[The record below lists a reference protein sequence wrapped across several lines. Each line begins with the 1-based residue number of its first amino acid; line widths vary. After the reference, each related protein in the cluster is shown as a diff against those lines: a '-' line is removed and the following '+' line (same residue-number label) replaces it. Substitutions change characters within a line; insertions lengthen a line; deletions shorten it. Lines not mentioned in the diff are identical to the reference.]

1 MKLTANAKRILS
13 AMLVFMMVFSLVPMN
28 VLAASDTP
36 IDAAVIFTDLH
47 TSKSNYKQSNVNSL
61 FGALKNSGLP
71 ISSVTSGGDA
81 FSVNDDSGKYTGY
94 TGTITGYIHDA
105 LGDDSIPVN
114 YVWSDHDRYAVQED
128 GVTLLDKTS
137 HLVYGAG
144 NDGVYGTGDD
154 GNYYIYLL
162 SMADTSTNDRY
173 NAGLNSTTVVK
184 ENIAK
189 FKIDIASLDESKPL
203 LIVAH
208 QPLLDNRNDN
218 GHAYLWA
225 TAINEVAQSMDVA
238 YFFGHNHKYD
248 KSSDYYYAKGS
259 TMSVCS
265 DSSGNAKNVVLN
277 FAHICAG
284 YAEPTSTGSYSSS
297 GTRRNTVMAVVL
309 YEDSIQYTTY
319 TNTGIYTGSYA
330 LNVTV
335 ARDHASAQPES
346 PEVPETT
353 VPEATEPETTVPEA
367 TEPETPDV
375 PVEGGKIWRKA
386 SSITAGQR
394 YMLVNYGYN
403 ASNVGTF
410 AVGSDAAPVS
420 VEVKT
425 DDNGAYIVS
434 DDLALAWTAS
444 ASGSYFLLN
453 NAETGANLRST
464 GTAYSGTNAELTV
477 AQTSGSSIYNC
488 WSMETKNNKQVLSV
502 RRSSSSNYYPVC
514 LNNAEFQVVNSSK
527 VSSMNNWLALFVETE
542 ETAHQHSFE
551 TITVAATCT
560 QEGSVTTV
568 CACGVQTVEK
578 IPANGHSYACTETA
592 ATCAQNGSKVY
603 TCTVC
608 ADTYTE
614 VIPATGEHVYEATVV
629 AATCTEDGL
638 KTEVCGVCGK
648 TVTEVIPALGHSFEA
663 VVTVP
668 TCTEAGYTT
677 YTCACGETYVADE
690 VAALGHSYTAETV
703 EPTCVKEGYT
713 IYTCVCGE
721 SYTEIIPATG
731 EHVYEA
737 TVVAATCTEDG
748 VVTYTCDCG
757 ESYTEIIPAT
767 GHSYHAVVTAPTCE
781 NAGYT
786 TYTCACGETYVADE
800 VAALGHSYNA
810 VVTAPTC
817 ENAGYTTYTCT
828 CGESYVADEVAALGH
843 SYNAVVTAPTCENAG
858 YTTYT
863 CACGDSYTADQV
875 AALGHSYTAV
885 ESDGY
890 MVYTCHCGHSYS
902 EKLTPDLSYV
912 KVSALSDDSYVITLT
927 SGGKYYALSHKNN
940 AISVVQVTVS
950 NNQITSEVTEELVWS
965 FSGGKL
971 SYVSGGRT
979 YYLYA
984 QPASGWFAW
993 FSAPT
998 LTISTS
1004 NSTTV
1009 SLSSN
1014 KLKMSNYYLTYSNNS
1029 VSLNWS
1035 GTTAALF
1042 AETEN

>member
-81 FSVNDDSGKYTGY
+81 FSVNEDSGKYTGY
-94 TGTITGYIHDA
+94 TGTITGYIHNA
-105 LGDDSIPVN
+105 LGDSSIPVN

-144 NDGVYGTGDD
+144 NDGVYGTDDD

-173 NAGLNSTTVVK
+173 NAGLNSTSVVK
-184 ENIAK
+184 ENIAG
-189 FKIDIASLDESKPL
+189 FKNDVAALDESKPL

-238 YFFGHNHKYD
+238 YFFGHNHRYD

-335 ARDHASAQPES
+335 ARDHAAAQPES
-346 PEVPETT
+346 PEV
-353 VPEATEPETTVPEA
+353 PETTVPEA

-403 ASNVGTF
+403 ATNVGTF
-410 AVGSDAAPVS
+410 AVGSDAAPVA

-514 LNNAEFQVVNSSK
+514 LNNGEFQVVNSSK

-568 CACGVQTVEK
+568 CACGAQTVEK
-578 IPANGHSYACTETA
+578 IPATGHSYACTETA

-603 TCTVC
+603 TCSIC

-648 TVTEVIPALGHSFEA
+648 TVIEVIPALGHSFEA

-713 IYTCVCGE
+713 VYTCVCGE

-748 VVTYTCDCG
+748 VITYTCTCG
-757 ESYTEIIPAT
+757 ESYTEVIPAT

-786 TYTCACGETYVADE
+786 TYTCA
-800 VAALGHSYNA
+800 
-810 VVTAPTC
+810 
-817 ENAGYTTYTCT
+817 

-940 AISVVQVTVS
+940 TISVVQVTVS

-971 SYVSGGRT
+971 SYVSGGKT

-993 FSAPT
+993 FSVPT

-1014 KLKMSNYYLTYSNNS
+1014 KLKMSNYYLTYYNNS

>member
-47 TSKSNYKQSNVNSL
+47 TSKSNYKQSNINSL

-81 FSVNDDSGKYTGY
+81 FSVNEDSGKYTGY

-105 LGDDSIPVN
+105 LGDSSIPVN

-144 NDGVYGTGDD
+144 NDGVYGTDDD

-173 NAGLNSTTVVK
+173 NAGLNSTSVVK
-184 ENIAK
+184 ENIAG
-189 FKIDIASLDESKPL
+189 FKNDVAALDESKPL

-248 KSSDYYYAKGS
+248 KSGDYYYAKGS

-335 ARDHASAQPES
+335 ARDHAAAQPES

-353 VPEATEPETTVPEA
+353 VPEATEPEVTEPEA

-403 ASNVGTF
+403 ATNVGTF
-410 AVGSDAAPVS
+410 AVGSDAAPVA

-425 DDNGAYIVS
+425 DDSGAYIVS

-514 LNNAEFQVVNSSK
+514 LNNGEFQVVNSSK

-560 QEGSVTTV
+560 QEGSITTV
-568 CACGVQTVEK
+568 CACGAQTVEK
-578 IPANGHSYACTETA
+578 IPATGHSYICTEA
-592 ATCAQNGSKVY
+592 SSTCAQNGSKVY

-629 AATCTEDGL
+629 AATCTEDG
-638 KTEVCGVCGK
+638 
-648 TVTEVIPALGHSFEA
+648 VI
-663 VVTVP
+663 
-668 TCTEAGYTT
+668 T
-677 YTCACGETYVADE
+677 YTCT
-690 VAALGHSYTAETV
+690 
-703 EPTCVKEGYT
+703 
-713 IYTCVCGE
+713 CGE
-721 SYTEIIPATG
+721 SYTE
-731 EHVYEA
+731 V
-737 TVVAATCTEDG
+737 
-748 VVTYTCDCG
+748 
-757 ESYTEIIPAT
+757 IPAT

-781 NAGYT
+781 NVGYT
-786 TYTCACGETYVADE
+786 TYTCACGE
-800 VAALGHSYNA
+800 
-810 VVTAPTC
+810 
-817 ENAGYTTYTCT
+817 
-828 CGESYVADEVAALGH
+828 SYVADE
-843 SYNAVVTAPTCENAG
+843 
-858 YTTYT
+858 
-863 CACGDSYTADQV
+863 V

-927 SGGKYYALSHKNN
+927 SGGKYYALNHKNN
-940 AISVVQVTVS
+940 TISVVQVTVS
-950 NNQITSEVTEELVWS
+950 NNQITSEITEELVWS

-971 SYVSGGRT
+971 SYVSGGKT

-993 FSAPT
+993 FSVPT
-998 LTISTS
+998 LTISTG

-1009 SLSSN
+1009 SLNSN